1 MMLRDG
7 AEARKHAVPFGPFLA
22 LGAVVGLLA
31 GNSILD
37 WYLNT
42 FAGG

>member
-1 MMLRDG
+1 
-7 AEARKHAVPFGPFLA
+7 LA

-37 WYLNT
+37 WYLST